1 MVKQAIEAQIEG
13 SPCPESP
20 GLPTPL
26 EHWATSTNDYL
37 VPGKAAGS
45 NGHAGSGQEFRTSIF
60 AGIEGDPSPFATDG
74 STILAVEDYS
84 AIMLHKIRR
93 TTHVFGSR
101 LVHEIQEHLEWLA
114 RRYRAVASEGDRV
127 DDNAR
132 ASYAQFRSRLAAL
145 R

>member
-1 MVKQAIEAQIEG
+1 MVKQGIEGQIEG
-13 SPCPESP
+13 TPCPESP

-37 VPGKAAGS
+37 EPGKAAGS
-45 NGHAGSGQEFRTSIF
+45 NGQASPGRDFRTTIF
-60 AGIEGDPSPFATDG
+60 TGIEADPSPFAADG
-74 STILAVEDYS
+74 STTLSVDDYS
-84 AIMLHKIRR
+84 AIMKHKIGR

-101 LVHEIQEHLEWLA
+101 LVHEIQQHLEWLA
-114 RRYRAVASEGDRV
+114 RRYRAVAAEGDRV